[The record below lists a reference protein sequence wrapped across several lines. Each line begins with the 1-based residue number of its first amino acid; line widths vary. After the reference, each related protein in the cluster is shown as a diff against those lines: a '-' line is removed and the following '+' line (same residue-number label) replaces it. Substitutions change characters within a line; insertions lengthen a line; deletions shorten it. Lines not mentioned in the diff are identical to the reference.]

1 MRLVS
6 LLKGKCP
13 QCEKKNIFKSKGN
26 LLALQIPEMHDT
38 CESCNFKFEK
48 EPGFFFGAM
57 FVSYA
62 VTAAEFIAVF
72 ITSHFIFGLSLLTSF
87 FMVIAT
93 AILLSGFNFRLSRTI
108 WIYIFSNPK
117 VEL

>member
-1 MRLVS
+1 MRIIS

-13 QCEKKNIFKSKGN
+13 QCEKKDIFKSNGN
-26 LLALQIPEMHDT
+26 LLKLQIPEMNNT
-38 CESCNFKFEK
+38 CKNCNFKFEK

-72 ITSHFIFGLSLLTSF
+72 IVSHFILGLSLLTSF
-87 FMVIAT
+87 FMVIII
-93 AILLSGFNFRLSRTI
+93 AIILSGYNFRLSRSI
-108 WIYIFSNPK
+108 WIYLFAKPK
-117 VEL
+117 VKA

>member
-13 QCEKKNIFKSKGN
+13 QCEKKDIFKSKGN
-26 LLALQIPEMHDT
+26 LLALQIPEMHKN
-38 CESCNFKFEK
+38 CEACHFKFEK

-62 VTAAEFIAVF
+62 VTAAEFIAAFV
-72 ITSHFIFGLSLLTSF
+72 ISHFIFGLSLLMSF
-87 FMVIAT
+87 LVVVTIS
-93 AILLSGFNFRLSRTI
+93 ILLSTFNFRLSRSI
-108 WIYIFSNPK
+108 WIYIFAESK
-117 VEL
+117 VEV

>member
-1 MRLVS
+1 MRLIS

-13 QCEKKNIFKSKGN
+13 QCEKNNIFKSKGN
-26 LLALQIPEMHDT
+26 LFKFQIPEMHDT

-62 VTAAEFIAVF
+62 VTAAEFIAAF
-72 ITSHFIFGLSLLTSF
+72 ITSHFIFGLSLLTAF
-87 FMVIAT
+87 IIVVVI
-93 AILLSGFNFRLSRTI
+93 AILLSAFNFRLSRTI
-108 WIYIFSNPK
+108 WIYLFAGSKIE
-117 VEL
+117 V